1 MVIGEM
7 NEIIDAKHLTPH
19 VIRTVVQQLLSAIII
34 IIGMTLHMPLI
45 YLNLIYVHSVK
56 IKVVEGKRRQNY

>member
-7 NEIIDAKHLTPH
+7 NEIIDANHLTPR
-19 VIRTVVQQLLSAIII
+19 VIRSVVQQLLSAII

-45 YLNLIYVHSVK
+45 YLNLIYVHLVK